1 MERNKKARTQ
11 SEMQQAGPENSPQEH
26 SLNSIT
32 VELDQEQTVHCYIQ
46 KKT

>member
-11 SEMQQAGPENSPQEH
+11 KEMQQAGPENSLQEH

-32 VELDQEQTVHCYIQ
+32 AELDQEKTVHYYIQ
-46 KKT
+46 KKN